1 MSSRLWWVAA
11 LTVLPQVSFMIL
23 EMFFWNSDLARSISG
38 LTNETA
44 EATNSIGRNMGLY
57 NGLPAA
63 GLAWSI
69 YASPSLGEQ
78 PILFFVGFMAI
89 AGIFGGLTINPTFNV
104 GCEDKPRNSPSPR
117 WFCARC
123 NVYPSVPITV
133 WLNVI
138 PSMRAA

>member
-1 MSSRLWWVAA
+1 MSARLWWVAI

-23 EMFFWNSDLARSISG
+23 EMFFWNSDIARSISG

-57 NGLPAA
+57 NGLLAA

-69 YASPSLGEQ
+69 YASPRLGEQ

-104 GCEDKPRNSPSPR
+104 GVTINPGILLAQGGFALGAMFILR
-117 WFCARC
+117 
-123 NVYPSVPITV
+123 Y
-133 WLNVI
+133 L
-138 PSMRAA
+138 